1 MFHTTNQKQLKNKRM
16 KTNKLLLSFIFL
28 ISIMLSS
35 CVDIEVSTILNA
47 DGSLERLIEVRSDS
61 ELKDYSDLP
70 FPVDSTWKIDYK
82 LDTTNTKKPHVYS
95 FKKSFNSAD
104 AINKE
109 YKKIPN
115 GLSKFERAIH
125 VEKKF
130 RWFYTYLSYN
140 ETYKKMAKGNYKP
153 FEMYLSDIEKKVRKI
168 KDVDTLAQ
176 VLQIDS
182 VAANDFKKGIN
193 EKYDKWLTDN
203 LVDEGLL
210 IVEKDMKNC
219 HVENIKI
226 GDLRA
231 KRDTILKLV
240 DSLNTKDGFN
250 VFYQSLNKLFNTR
263 EFDKIIKAKNT
274 GLVDFEKEI
283 EYVMDLPG
291 FKYKLQVPGLLIDA
305 NAESIKG
312 NRLDWEFVPFDSYF
326 VGTSQ
331 FAEARIIN
339 VWAFVVS
346 GVFLVL
352 VVGLILIPGFRRRK
366 SL

>member
-1 MFHTTNQKQLKNKRM
+1 
-16 KTNKLLLSFIFL
+16 
-28 ISIMLSS
+28 MLSS
-35 CVDIEVSTILNA
+35 CVDIEVSTILNT

-70 FPVDSTWKIDYK
+70 FPVDSTWKVDYK
-82 LDTTNTKKPHVYS
+82 LDTLNSDKHHVYS
-95 FKKSFNSAD
+95 FKKEFNNAD
-104 AINKE
+104 ELNEE
-109 YKKIPN
+109 YQKVPN

-140 ETYKKMAKGNYKP
+140 ETYKKMAKGNHKP
-153 FEMYLSDIEKKVRKI
+153 FEMYLSDIEKKFRKI
-168 KDVDTLAQ
+168 KDADTLAQ
-176 VLQIDS
+176 VLHLDS
-182 VAANDFKKGIN
+182 IAANDFKKGLD
-193 EKYDKWLTDN
+193 EKYNKWLMDN
-203 LVDEGLL
+203 LFDEGILV
-210 IVEKDMKNC
+210 VEKDMKKC

-226 GDLRA
+226 EDLKA
-231 KRDTILKLV
+231 KRDTIFKLI
-240 DSLNTKDGFN
+240 DSLDTKDGFN
-250 VFYQSLNKLFNTR
+250 KFYQSLNKLFNTK
-263 EFDKIIKAKNT
+263 EFDKIINAKNT

-283 EYVMDLPG
+283 NYVTNLPG
-291 FKYKLQVPGLLIDA
+291 FKYKLQMPGLLIDA

-312 NRLDWEFVPFDSYF
+312 NKLDWEFVPFDSYF

-331 FAEARIIN
+331 FAESRIIN

-366 SL
+366 SV